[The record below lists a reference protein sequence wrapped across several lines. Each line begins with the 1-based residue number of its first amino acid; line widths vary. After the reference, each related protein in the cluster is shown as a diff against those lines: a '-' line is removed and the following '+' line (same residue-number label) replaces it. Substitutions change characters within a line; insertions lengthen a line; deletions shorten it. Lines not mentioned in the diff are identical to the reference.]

1 MIQSSSQFSVA
12 CLYAHFDFCS
22 QMLFA
27 MLYKPL
33 SLGHAE
39 ESKTQH
45 SKGRRI
51 YWSALVPQMHIT
63 LIDLFKHYHSQLTL
77 GVQTPSPCCNQ
88 WQSIHC
94 SIPPPL
100 LHDAVEPKQI
110 DSYMS
115 QEAEMKA
122 SVSQSG
128 PPFQR
133 KDRQQI
139 LQRHL
144 IVRWEKERWLE
155 LNLSK
160 RNPRGSAL
168 NSSAI

>member
-1 MIQSSSQFSVA
+1 MHTLIFVHRCCLLCCTSLSVSVT
-12 CLYAHFDFCS
+12 LKNPKHNT
-22 QMLFA
+22 L
-27 MLYKPL
+27 
-33 SLGHAE
+33 
-39 ESKTQH
+39 

-133 KDRQQI
+133 KDQQQI